1 MGKMEQS
8 KANEDFVHVADG
20 GPEGPGGQGGK
31 REKFLRGIRF
41 KHLNPPSLC
50 HYSKAAYCP

>member
-1 MGKMEQS
+1 MEQS
-8 KANEDFVHVADG
+8 KANEDFAHIADG

-31 REKFLRGIRF
+31 REKFLRGIGF